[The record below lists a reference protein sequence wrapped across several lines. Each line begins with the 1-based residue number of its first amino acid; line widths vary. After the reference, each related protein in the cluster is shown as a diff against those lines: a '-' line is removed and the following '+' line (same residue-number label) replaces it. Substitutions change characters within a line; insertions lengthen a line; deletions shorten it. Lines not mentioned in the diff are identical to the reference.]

1 VRATIARILL
11 TSVIAS
17 IAIIFVSTSPAS
29 ACAGQSQETES
40 DLLHSQAECIFTSDE
55 THTMYSS
62 GDGHTYSIVEQCH
75 VKDVECFNPKKC
87 SGPPPGTWFDL
98 LRDGVPIGRVC
109 LTASDA
115 TSLGAITPAM
125 VFTEMKKLAWPTAEL
140 TVNPPH
146 HRTLVNLPTI
156 FSTDLTATQSR
167 TVTLLGQRV
176 TIEAT
181 PTSWVWHSGDG
192 SDWTTDWPGAAYGT
206 GTSTGNTDV
215 DGLITHTYTSAAT
228 VTPSVDVVYTG
239 RFRVEGLPGWTGIP
253 ETLTVPGASEGLT
266 VLQATGTLTGR

>member
-1 VRATIARILL
+1 MTATVLKCLLALILPTFGFIVQAPTAAAEPADCGRDVQL
-11 TSVIAS
+11 QDAS
-17 IAIIFVSTSPAS
+17 
-29 ACAGQSQETES
+29 
-40 DLLHSQAECIFTSDE
+40 AECIIQATDAAE
-55 THTMYSS
+55 MAHS

-98 LRDGVPIGRVC
+98 LRDGVSIGRVC

-125 VFTEMKKLAWPTAEL
+125 VFTEMMKLAWPTAEL